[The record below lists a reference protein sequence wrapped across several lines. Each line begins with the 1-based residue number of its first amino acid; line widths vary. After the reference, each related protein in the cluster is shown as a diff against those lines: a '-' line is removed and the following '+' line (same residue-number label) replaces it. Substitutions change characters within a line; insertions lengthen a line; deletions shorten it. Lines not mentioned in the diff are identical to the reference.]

1 MVKSPLSIEDFPAGF
16 ERRLDANLQ
25 DCRARIASAAV
36 RSGRTA
42 EDITL
47 ITVSKYV
54 DSGVMR
60 VLYDLG
66 VRKFGENRPQEAAKK
81 NRELADLDGVEIHF
95 IGHLQR
101 NKARLTVEHCRSV
114 HSLNSPRLLKELE
127 RRLED
132 LETGHPDIFVEGNIS
147 GEESKMGLPAAE
159 LTSLLTDISSS
170 PNVAARLHGLMPIPP
185 YSSEPDGA
193 RACFTQFRRLRD
205 QHSTSGLLPPGAGLS
220 MGMSSDFEMA
230 IEEGATVVRV
240 GSAIYSQD

>member
-25 DCRARIASAAV
+25 DCRARIAAAAV
-36 RSGRTA
+36 RSGRA
-42 EDITL
+42 DEGVTL

-66 VRKFGENRPQEAAKK
+66 VRKFGENRPQEAARKS
-81 NRELADLDGVEIHF
+81 RELADLDGVEIHF

-132 LETGHPDIFVEGNIS
+132 LETGHPDIFVEVNIS
-147 GEESKMGLPAAE
+147 GEESKMGLPAEE

-170 PNVAARLHGLMPIPP
+170 PNVAARLHGLMTIPP
-185 YSSEPDGA
+185 YSSEPDAA
-193 RACFTQFRRLRD
+193 RACFTQLRRLRD
-205 QHSTSGLLPPGAGLS
+205 QHLTSGLLPPGAGLS